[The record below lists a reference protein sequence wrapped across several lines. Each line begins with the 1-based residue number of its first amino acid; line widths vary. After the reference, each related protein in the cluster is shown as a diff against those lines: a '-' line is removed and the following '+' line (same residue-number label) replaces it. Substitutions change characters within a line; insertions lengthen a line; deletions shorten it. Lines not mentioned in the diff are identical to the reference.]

1 VSEARRLWIRF
12 RLVDS
17 AERSGYR
24 DAVAAAGVLAGEV
37 GAHFWAFEVDGEAGR
52 FVEFLEGPEDVAL
65 TRLDELTR
73 APLAAEGSLVDE
85 GWSGVDGLRCTEL
98 RDSSA

>member
-1 VSEARRLWIRF
+1 MRF

-17 AERSGYR
+17 ADRAGYR
-24 DAVAAAGVLAGEV
+24 DAVAAAGILAGEV

-65 TRLDELTR
+65 TRLDEMTSASLT
-73 APLAAEGSLVDE
+73 AQGSLAGV
-85 GWSGVDGLRCTEL
+85 GWPGPDGLRSTEL
-98 RDSSA
+98 RDSTA